1 MAATGNIQGQ
11 LAVGARRAFGVTFA
25 GRSPFWAVM
34 RAFLP
39 AFLALLAVVAG
50 SVLPF
55 QGAINVRLRALLG
68 HPFRASF
75 AQFAVGA
82 IFLGVL
88 ALTVRTPLTPA
99 VEIARAP
106 WWFWTGGLLGSFYVL
121 STIVVL
127 PRLGGALTF
136 ALIVGGQMLAAL
148 AIDQLGLFGIERTPL
163 SAARVLGAAML
174 VGAVILIR
182 R

>member
-1 MAATGNIQGQ
+1 MTA
-11 LAVGARRAFGVTFA
+11 GA
-25 GRSPFWAVM
+25 
-34 RAFLP
+34 
-39 AFLALLAVVAG
+39 
-50 SVLPF
+50 VLPF
-55 QGAINVRLRALLG
+55 QGAINVRLRTVLG

-75 AQFAVGA
+75 TQFAVGA
-82 IFLGVL
+82 LFLGAL
-88 ALTVRTPLTPA
+88 ALSVRAPLTPVA
-99 VEIARAP
+99 ELARAP
-106 WWFWTGGLLGSFYVL
+106 WWAWTGGLLGSFYVL

-148 AIDQLGLFGIERTPL
+148 AIDQLGLFGLERAPL
-163 SAARVLGAAML
+163 SAARILGAAML